1 MKTSDI
7 KGIIPPVIT
16 PMNNDD
22 EQTVNHEAL
31 RQQVERLL
39 AGGVH
44 GMFPL
49 GTNGEAY
56 ALSFKEKEEILATV
70 IDQVKGRVPVYAGTG
85 CITTAETIRMSR
97 RAEEMGADA
106 LSIITP
112 SFALA
117 SQKELYDHYVA
128 VAKAVNLPIILYNI
142 PARTGNKLLPETVQ
156 ALCRDVENIVGAK
169 DSSGDIENL
178 KAYIRL
184 TRELDKEV
192 AILAGND
199 GAILTCLKEGGA
211 GGIAGRANIWPATVA
226 KIYDCFKA
234 GDLEGA
240 QAAQDAIAI
249 LQQTFKYGNPNTI
262 IKTAVALQGH
272 SSLDDGVG
280 VAVLEGL
287 LQDGDRVLSGLCA
300 LEVASLEAVVDL
312 CNSGRPDVG
321 AACNAACAALFQAGQ
336 DGAVVTGQNGNFLIQ
351 LAGQAD
357 VGLQVLDIAAGILCA
372 HDVLHVTAQCLH
384 GLGQQLVAGAGGDV
398 VQDDGQVHGLC
409 HGHIVVVQLLL
420 GGQCEAGGDD
430 GQGICAHLL
439 GAPAHADGL
448 GGGDAAGACV
458 NGDAALD
465 LVDDG
470 SQDLFLLL
478 KRESVSLAVG
488 AQREHAVDAAC
499 QQTLDLLTQS
509 LVVDGLLVIVVHGGN
524 YRRDNAFD
532 VAGLHNVFSFSIT

>member
-16 PMNNDD
+16 PMNNDP

-31 RQQVERLL
+31 REQVERLL

-128 VAKAVNLPIILYNI
+128 VAKQVNIPIILYNI
-142 PARTGNKLLPETVQ
+142 PPRTGNKLLPETVQ
-156 ALCRDVENIVGAK
+156 ALCRDVDVIVGAK

-184 TRELDKEV
+184 TRELDKDV

-240 QAAQDAIAI
+240 QAAQDAVAI
-249 LQQTFKYGNPNTI
+249 LQQTYKYGNPHTI
-262 IKTAVALQGH
+262 IKTAVALQGYNI
-272 SSLDDGVG
+272 GKCRAPFNYVPE
-280 VAVLEGL
+280 EGL
-287 LQDGDRVLSGLCA
+287 EAIKKVLA
-300 LEVASLEAVVDL
+300 E
-312 CNSGRPDVG
+312 
-321 AACNAACAALFQAGQ
+321 NAAK
-336 DGAVVTGQNGNFLIQ
+336 
-351 LAGQAD
+351 
-357 VGLQVLDIAAGILCA
+357 GL
-372 HDVLHVTAQCLH
+372 
-384 GLGQQLVAGAGGDV
+384 
-398 VQDDGQVHGLC
+398 
-409 HGHIVVVQLLL
+409 
-420 GGQCEAGGDD
+420 
-430 GQGICAHLL
+430 
-439 GAPAHADGL
+439 
-448 GGGDAAGACV
+448 
-458 NGDAALD
+458 N
-465 LVDDG
+465 
-470 SQDLFLLL
+470 
-478 KRESVSLAVG
+478 
-488 AQREHAVDAAC
+488 
-499 QQTLDLLTQS
+499 
-509 LVVDGLLVIVVHGGN
+509 
-524 YRRDNAFD
+524 
-532 VAGLHNVFSFSIT
+532 

>member
-7 KGIIPPVIT
+7 RGIIPPVIT
-16 PMNNDD
+16 PMNNDP

-85 CITTAETIRMSR
+85 CITTAETIRLSK

-128 VAKAVNLPIILYNI
+128 VAKQVNIPIILYNI
-142 PARTGNKLLPETVQ
+142 PPRTGNKLLPETVQ
-156 ALCRDVENIVGAK
+156 ALCRDVDVIVGAK

-184 TRELDKEV
+184 TRELDKDV

-240 QAAQDAIAI
+240 QAAQDAVAI
-249 LQQTFKYGNPNTI
+249 LQQTYKYGNPHTI
-262 IKTAVALQGH
+262 IKTAVALQGYNI
-272 SSLDDGVG
+272 GKCRAPFNYVPE
-280 VAVLEGL
+280 EGL
-287 LQDGDRVLSGLCA
+287 EAIKKVLA
-300 LEVASLEAVVDL
+300 E
-312 CNSGRPDVG
+312 
-321 AACNAACAALFQAGQ
+321 NAAK
-336 DGAVVTGQNGNFLIQ
+336 
-351 LAGQAD
+351 
-357 VGLQVLDIAAGILCA
+357 GL
-372 HDVLHVTAQCLH
+372 
-384 GLGQQLVAGAGGDV
+384 
-398 VQDDGQVHGLC
+398 
-409 HGHIVVVQLLL
+409 
-420 GGQCEAGGDD
+420 
-430 GQGICAHLL
+430 
-439 GAPAHADGL
+439 
-448 GGGDAAGACV
+448 
-458 NGDAALD
+458 N
-465 LVDDG
+465 
-470 SQDLFLLL
+470 
-478 KRESVSLAVG
+478 
-488 AQREHAVDAAC
+488 
-499 QQTLDLLTQS
+499 
-509 LVVDGLLVIVVHGGN
+509 
-524 YRRDNAFD
+524 
-532 VAGLHNVFSFSIT
+532 

>member
-7 KGIIPPVIT
+7 RGIIPPVIT
-16 PMNNDD
+16 PMNNDP

-85 CITTAETIRMSR
+85 CITTAETIRMSK

-128 VAKAVNLPIILYNI
+128 VAKQVNIPIILYNI
-142 PARTGNKLLPETVQ
+142 PPRTGNKLLPETVQ
-156 ALCRDVENIVGAK
+156 ALCRDVDVIVGAK

-184 TRELDKEV
+184 TRELDKDV

-249 LQQTFKYGNPNTI
+249 LQQTYKYGNPHTI
-262 IKTAVALQGH
+262 IKTAVALQGYNI
-272 SSLDDGVG
+272 GKCRAPFNYVPE
-280 VAVLEGL
+280 EGL
-287 LQDGDRVLSGLCA
+287 EAIKKVLA
-300 LEVASLEAVVDL
+300 E
-312 CNSGRPDVG
+312 
-321 AACNAACAALFQAGQ
+321 NAAK
-336 DGAVVTGQNGNFLIQ
+336 
-351 LAGQAD
+351 
-357 VGLQVLDIAAGILCA
+357 GL
-372 HDVLHVTAQCLH
+372 
-384 GLGQQLVAGAGGDV
+384 
-398 VQDDGQVHGLC
+398 
-409 HGHIVVVQLLL
+409 
-420 GGQCEAGGDD
+420 
-430 GQGICAHLL
+430 
-439 GAPAHADGL
+439 
-448 GGGDAAGACV
+448 
-458 NGDAALD
+458 N
-465 LVDDG
+465 
-470 SQDLFLLL
+470 
-478 KRESVSLAVG
+478 
-488 AQREHAVDAAC
+488 
-499 QQTLDLLTQS
+499 
-509 LVVDGLLVIVVHGGN
+509 
-524 YRRDNAFD
+524 
-532 VAGLHNVFSFSIT
+532 